1 MLVKM
6 NSSWTSALFFVALGA
21 LTFWLWQQLD
31 EGQEP
36 VAKKKDHEP
45 DYYIEHMVRRSM
57 DETGAVRNI
66 LYADMVLHYPDDD
79 STELTK
85 PRLEIYNGRQ
95 DPWYVIAETGWISSG
110 NEVVLL
116 HGEVEIWREGNEGE
130 RSFEVLTSELRVL
143 PQEKYAE
150 TDNEATINS
159 PSSVTTS
166 IGLRANFAHDRLELL
181 ERVRSRHEVE
191 PSS

>member
-1 MLVKM
+1 M

-31 EGQEP
+31 EGEKA

-45 DYYIEHMVRRSM
+45 DYYLEHMVRRSM

-66 LYADMVLHYPDDD
+66 LYADLVLHYPDDD

-85 PRLEIYNGRQ
+85 PRLEIYNGQQ

-116 HGEVEIWREGNEGE
+116 HGEVEIWREGDEGE

-150 TDNEATINS
+150 TDNPATINS
-159 PSSVTTS
+159 PTSVTTS

>member
-66 LYADMVLHYPDDD
+66 LYADLVLHYPDDD